1 MILSN
6 GVDPLIEI
14 VAIGLV
20 AIVFTRA
27 IGEKAAHYAI
37 YTATLRNYRLA
48 PPTLVSVLAAGLLA
62 AEVIALVLLLSPA
75 TRALGALSAIGLLG
89 LYGAAMSLALLA
101 GRTEIE
107 CGCGGQGQLVSWLLV
122 ARNAFLIVI
131 AGVVVLPTAARAL
144 AWYEF
149 VEALCAILIAWLLL
163 ATVEKAI
170 ELTAAIRRL
179 ETQSYL

>member
-37 YTATLRNYRLA
+37 YTATLRDYRLA
-48 PPTLVSVLAAGLLA
+48 PPIACFSAGRRPACGGSYCSRPAALARDPRIRRAFRNRPARPVLRCDVACASG
-62 AEVIALVLLLSPA
+62 
-75 TRALGALSAIGLLG
+75 
-89 LYGAAMSLALLA
+89 

-107 CGCGGQGQLVSWLLV
+107 CGCGGRG
-122 ARNAFLIVI
+122 
-131 AGVVVLPTAARAL
+131 TAS
-144 AWYEF
+144 
-149 VEALCAILIAWLLL
+149 LL
-163 ATVEKAI
+163 AAGR
-170 ELTAAIRRL
+170 A
-179 ETQSYL
+179 